1 MNQRA
6 SPPDVLPGDVTG
18 LLVAWTSGNQDALA
32 ALVIIVYNELRR
44 IARRHMPARGSEPP
58 GQTLNT
64 TALVHEAYL
73 RLANQKE
80 TNWRNRAHFFA
91 VSAQSMRHILV
102 DMARARRT
110 DRRGAGARKLSL
122 DELVVFPPETAR
134 ELVALDE
141 ALSALAKLDERKSRI
156 VEMRFFGGLTLDETA
171 EVLNISPETVSREWT
186 RAKSWLR
193 REMTGQK
200 AVRWCEVLTVHAVA
214 SDMTLERYQKINSL
228 VDTLLDLP
236 RGERGP
242 FLDQACADDSDLRDE
257 VSLASLGTWIE
268 KMRFLETRC

>member
-1 MNQRA
+1 MNQRD
-6 SPPDVLPGDVTG
+6 SPPDALPGDVTG

-32 ALVIIVYNELRR
+32 ALVPIVYNELRR
-44 IARRHMPARGSEPP
+44 IARRHMRREGSN
-58 GQTLNT
+58 GQTLDT

-102 DMARARRT
+102 DMARARHT
-110 DRRGAGARKLSL
+110 HRRGDGARKLSL
-122 DELVVFPPETAR
+122 DELVVFSPETAR

-200 AVRWCEVLTVHAVA
+200 AV
-214 SDMTLERYQKINSL
+214 Q
-228 VDTLLDLP
+228 
-236 RGERGP
+236 
-242 FLDQACADDSDLRDE
+242 
-257 VSLASLGTWIE
+257 
-268 KMRFLETRC
+268 